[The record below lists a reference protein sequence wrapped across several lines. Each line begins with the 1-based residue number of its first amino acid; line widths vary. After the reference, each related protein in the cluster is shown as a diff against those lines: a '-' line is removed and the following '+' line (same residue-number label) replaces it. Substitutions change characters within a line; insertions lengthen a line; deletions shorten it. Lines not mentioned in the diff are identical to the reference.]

1 MPKSHF
7 QEVREDYERLRRNL
21 SLMQGTLTN
30 AEMGKIIGVS
40 NVTFGARK
48 KNPGSLTVDEIRLL
62 CNRFH
67 VDRAKFLTEE
77 LRLS

>member
-1 MPKSHF
+1 MPKSRF
-7 QEVREDYERLRRNL
+7 QEVREDHERLRRNL

-48 KNPGSLTVDEIRLL
+48 KNPGSLTR
-62 CNRFH
+62 
-67 VDRAKFLTEE
+67 
-77 LRLS
+77 